1 MANWTP
7 ESFIGQ
13 LFKLTGSYVPPPA
26 GLTGPVLWGTEDRV
40 RELFGDRLSSLRTE
54 RRIFTFRYRS
64 AEHWIEFFRTYYG
77 PTMKA
82 FEALDAEKKEAYA
95 GDIRELLER
104 FNRSGDATVLVPSE
118 YLEVVAL
125 RG

>member
-1 MANWTP
+1 MAHWTP

-13 LFKLTGSYVPPPA
+13 LFTL
-26 GLTGPVLWGTEDRV
+26 
-40 RELFGDRLSSLRTE
+40 
-54 RRIFTFRYRS
+54 
-64 AEHWIEFFRTYYG
+64 
-77 PTMKA
+77 TMKA

-95 GDIRELLER
+95 RDIRGLLER

-118 YLEVVAL
+118 YLEVVAV